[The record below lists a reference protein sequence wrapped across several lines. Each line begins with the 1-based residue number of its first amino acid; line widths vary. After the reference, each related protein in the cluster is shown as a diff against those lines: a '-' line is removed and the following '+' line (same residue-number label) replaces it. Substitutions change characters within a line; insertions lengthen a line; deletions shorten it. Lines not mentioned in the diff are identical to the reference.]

1 MKVKV
6 LGKSRIDVVSKKTGQ
21 PFCATV
27 LHSVYP
33 HPQVPEGERVEQIM
47 VNDNLDCPVLKDIHP
62 GSVCSV
68 EYDSRGFVVDVQLL
82 EKEVGQHPQTKPGR
96 NLPG

>member
-6 LGKSRIDVVSKKTGQ
+6 LGKSRIDVVSRKTGQ
-21 PFCATV
+21 PYRATV

-33 HPQVPEGERVEQIM
+33 HPQVSEGEKVEQIM
-47 VNDNLDCPVLKDIHP
+47 VNDNLKCPVLDSIHP

-82 EKEVGQHPQTKPGR
+82 EKK
-96 NLPG
+96 